1 MTGKMLNEKLMCR
14 SQVELPVSK
23 SYPAD
28 SEFDAAFEE
37 LQIEC
42 RTETALE
49 KRKRIT
55 TEERIERWTLFGYT
69 LVVAAA
75 GES

>member
-1 MTGKMLNEKLMCR
+1 M
-14 SQVELPVSK
+14 ELPISK
-23 SYPAD
+23 SFPAS
-28 SEFDAAFEE
+28 SELDAAFEE

-49 KRKRIT
+49 KRRRIT
-55 TEERIERWTLFGYT
+55 IDERIERWTLFGYT

-75 GES
+75 GELKSSSDYNFDSKIDF